1 MRIDMTSPKGAIAPV
16 LMLSWD
22 FVSSAKEEQGL
33 SPSLTPARTRLVQL
47 GPAEPTQCLVLRTPQ
62 QGDL

>member
-22 FVSSAKEEQGL
+22 FVSSAKGAQGL
-33 SPSLTPARTRLVQL
+33 SPSLTPAR
-47 GPAEPTQCLVLRTPQ
+47 A
-62 QGDL
+62 